1 MLSIVPT
8 LPTFPTSHVLKRWI
22 AALGVAALLGGGTY
36 VVNAQD
42 PVVPRIMVQPQVL
55 TVAAPTFQAPFTV
68 ASRDRSVF
76 TIALDGPGTLR
87 ARATWPSNERLTL
100 ILNGPGRTGYYAREG
115 GSSPLSLSFEVTDE
129 LLEHGKAWRLSIV
142 QFGSGRPTEGTVAV
156 TLPRVPAA
164 HSGPAAPAEE
174 VSIADHIA
182 ERLNGRDLVGPNRFE
197 SLREIAPGTALMN
210 QPKLIEDGSVQF
222 RLPNGLIGQLSRSDT
237 LTITDPEQPDSTQT
251 IVLRSTNVQFI
262 DPPDPPDELLS
273 ATGDL
278 NAWWG
283 MMQLWMGGMNE
294 RMRLS
299 LEQAFSPESMA
310 QLASIEADAGLDSP
324 FERADYRLRY
334 LENVLTSLLAQ
345 TAHEDTP
352 PPN

>member
-8 LPTFPTSHVLKRWI
+8 LRTSHTLKRWI
-22 AALGVAALLGGGTY
+22 AALGVAVLLGGSPY
-36 VVNAQD
+36 IANAQD
-42 PVVPRIMVQPQVL
+42 PVVPRIVVQPQVL
-55 TVAAPTFQAPFTV
+55 TIAPPTFQAPFTV
-68 ASRDRSVF
+68 ASQNRSVF
-76 TIALDGPGTLR
+76 TVALDAPGMLR
-87 ARATWPSNERLTL
+87 ARATWPGNGRLAL
-100 ILNGPGRTGYYAREG
+100 ILNGPSQTGYYARED

-129 LLEHGKAWRLSIV
+129 LLERGKEWRLSIV

-156 TLPRVPAA
+156 TLPR
-164 HSGPAAPAEE
+164 APATRSEPAPPAE
-174 VSIADHIA
+174 DMPTADDIA
-182 ERLNGRDLVGPNRFE
+182 ERSTWRDVIGPNRFD
-197 SLREIAPGTALMN
+197 SLREIAPGTVLMN
-210 QPKLIEDGSVQF
+210 QPKLLEDGSMRF

-251 IVLRSTNVQFI
+251 IMLRSTNVQFI

-299 LEQAFSPESMA
+299 LEQAFSPESME
-310 QLASIEADAGLDSP
+310 QFASIEADAGLDSP

-334 LENVLTSLLAQ
+334 LENVLVSLLAQ
-345 TAHEDTP
+345 TAGEDAP